1 MSLSFVSSLFSH
13 AENKSRAKIC
23 SISELYA
30 ANEKRVPFIEW
41 RRREADMK
49 DFASFTGGGSD
60 KKSAADFEEQAKKL
74 AKQYDGASEGDMLK
88 AIYAQALEGKRNG
101 TLTNE
106 QIDAFY
112 KQISPMLDGIKR
124 KKLQKI
130 VAELKKI

>member
-1 MSLSFVSSLFSH
+1 
-13 AENKSRAKIC
+13 
-23 SISELYA
+23 
-30 ANEKRVPFIEW
+30 
-41 RRREADMK
+41 MK
-49 DFASFTGGGSD
+49 DFASFTGGGKDD
-60 KKSAADFEEQAKKL
+60 KNAAAFEEQARRL
-74 AKQYDGASEGDMLK
+74 SQQYDGKSESDMLK

-112 KQISPMLDGIKR
+112 KQISPMLDGVKR